1 MSTQPKDFYKLEIG
15 EIEEVLQTSVASG
28 LAKEDAAKRL
38 EIYGTNVFK
47 RERKRTLFDSL
58 RDHLKNPLIYV
69 LVVALVV
76 TLLLREYLNMLAIVA
91 ALAINIVVGVVQ
103 EGRASRAF
111 EKLAEAQQ
119 KEAKVKR
126 EGLWRVVPASS
137 VVPGDIVNVVSG
149 MNVPADLRLFEAQDV
164 LVDESLLT
172 GEWKS
177 VHKTTTAI
185 TEDTEL
191 TSRTNTMFMG
201 SLVVGGHATGI
212 AIGTGH
218 STEIGKIAKDL
229 DAIETSETP
238 AQKNINEIMRFLAK
252 AAAVLVAFVVTVGL
266 LQGREVGEA
275 ALVAIAIA
283 VSALP
288 EGLPASVT
296 VVLALGMESIMQKG
310 GLVKNLLAAE
320 TLGST
325 TIILTDKTGTL
336 TQAKMG
342 IHSLITASSLSENSS
357 LDETGVISADQRTL
371 LIMALRSSDAYISET
386 EGETK
391 VEGRP
396 VERALLE
403 KGIELSLIDEALKEP
418 HERLD
423 LLSFESKNRF
433 AASLNNSTE
442 GEVLYISGAPE
453 VVLGG
458 ASKILQ
464 DGREVAL
471 TNAIRSTFL
480 ERLEKESAEGRRFI
494 AIAYKPSS
502 LQELTKRRDGGTNKL
517 LDDSVFAGMVS
528 LEDPVRPDVKEAIET
543 ATSAGTRVIMVTGDL
558 PGTAKNIAVQV
569 GIGEEDDRV
578 VLGAETE
585 EMSDEELLVALHS
598 TTIFARVL
606 PHQKLRISE
615 VLKNSGEVVAMTGDG
630 VNDAPALRNA
640 SIGIAVNS
648 GTEVAK
654 AASDLILIDNSFSV
668 ITAAI
673 KEGRRIVDNLR
684 KIIAYLLSTN
694 LTECLAVVA
703 ALVIGLQSPL
713 LAVQIL
719 WINII
724 GQAFHNFALA
734 LEPAEKG
741 VMQRAPHR
749 IGTHSILSKEVI
761 SLMLV
766 VGVTT
771 GTLLVALYIALL
783 RTEIPLADI
792 RTTIFITFSLGYS
805 LYLFSF
811 RDLGRSVISMK
822 PLSNPY
828 VILSVAFSLLL
839 IYLSVTLQPLQTL
852 LSLTS
857 PTSAMIL
864 TALAVSTINLVLIE
878 AIKYLVITRAQNKQR
893 LAHVLK

>member
-1 MSTQPKDFYKLEIG
+1 MSTQPKDFYKLEIA
-15 EIEEVLQTSVASG
+15 EIEEVLQTNVASG

-47 RERKRTLFDSL
+47 REGKRTLFDSL

-69 LVVALVV
+69 LIAALVV
-76 TLLLREYLNMLAIVA
+76 TLLLREYLNMLAIVV
-91 ALAINIVVGVVQ
+91 ALAINIAVGVVQ

-111 EKLAEAQQ
+111 EKLADAQQ

-126 EGLWRVVPASS
+126 EGLWRVIPASN

-149 MNVPADLRLFEAQDV
+149 MNVPADLRLIEAQDV

-177 VHKTTTAI
+177 VHKTTTPI
-185 TEDTEL
+185 TEDAEL

-201 SLVVGGHATGI
+201 SLIVGGHATGI

-252 AAAVLVAFVVTVGL
+252 AAAVLVAFVVAVGL

-342 IHSLITASSLSENSS
+342 IHSLITASTLSGNSS
-357 LDETGVISADQRTL
+357 LDEGGVISTDQRTL

-386 EGETK
+386 EGEAK

-433 AASLNNSTE
+433 AASLNNSSE

-458 ASKILQ
+458 SSKILQ
-464 DGREVAL
+464 DGEEVAL
-471 TNAIRSTFL
+471 TGAVRSAFL
-480 ERLEKESAEGRRFI
+480 ERLEKESGEGRRFI

-502 LQELTKRRDGGTNKL
+502 LQELTKRRDSDTSKL
-517 LDDSVFAGMVS
+517 LDGSVFAGMVS

-558 PGTAKNIAVQV
+558 AGTAKNIAVQV

-585 EMSDEELLVALHS
+585 DMSNEELLVALHS

-741 VMQRAPHR
+741 IMQRAPHR

-761 SLMLV
+761 NLMLV
-766 VGVTT
+766 VGITT
-771 GTLLVALYIALL
+771 GTLLVGLYIALL
-783 RTEIPLADI
+783 RTEMPLEDI

-828 VILSVAFSLLL
+828 IILSVAFSLFL
-839 IYLSVTLQPLQTL
+839 IYLSVTLSPLQTL

-857 PTSAMIL
+857 PTSTMIL
-864 TALAVSTINLVLIE
+864 IALLVSTANLVLIE
-878 AIKYLVITRAQNKQR
+878 AIKYFVITRGQNKQR
-893 LAHVLK
+893 LARVLK